1 MVRLLAIIGY
11 ASVLMRAVT
20 LCLQSLVIGGLVFA
34 VCVNSRV
41 RPCPRAVELLIRRL
55 IVRSAIA
62 LALTQVLLTAAN
74 ILVLMRSA
82 DLKFSE
88 TIGANFVLTG
98 VLSFAASLAV
108 VAIVN
113 SVGIGRLSPA
123 VLIPAV
129 LILVTSV
136 MSSHAFSRMNH
147 AALLGLFTALHQGA
161 TATWIGGLPYLWM
174 SLKRA
179 PDLQTARELSRK
191 FSKLAMGSVAVL
203 AAGGLGLG
211 LAYIGSW
218 QGFYGTTYGTM
229 AGAKIVLFVCLLA
242 LGCLN
247 FRMVRDLHRTGGT
260 VVNLRRFVEAEICL
274 GVLVILVA
282 ASLTSQPPAVDLLAV
297 SVNSSEIV
305 ARLTPH
311 WPRLTSP
318 DQQELNYVI
327 AERQQPSVPALTK
340 NSYVQP
346 NAQLA
351 DPPDYLADR
360 EWSEYNHHWAG
371 LVMLMLGFL
380 ALVAN
385 TGKASW
391 ARNWP
396 IIFLALAVFL
406 FFRADPEVWPL
417 GPTSFWT
424 SLLDPEVLQHR
435 LAVVLIV
442 VFGIFEWKVRTG
454 RTEST
459 YAALVFPA
467 ASMVGGAVLLTHSH
481 ALTNVKEQLL
491 TEFNH
496 LPLAILGVVAGV
508 SRWLELRIP
517 REDRA
522 RPFLSWV
529 WPVCFVLIGVFLLN
543 YREI

>member
-1 MVRLLAIIGY
+1 MVQLLAIVGY
-11 ASVLMRAVT
+11 ASVVMRAVT

-34 VCVNSRV
+34 VCVGSRV
-41 RPCPRAVELLIRRL
+41 RSCPETVEQLIRRL
-55 IVRSAIA
+55 IVKSAIA
-62 LALTQVLLTAAN
+62 LAFTQALLTAAN

-98 VLSFAASLAV
+98 GLCVAACLV
-108 VAIVN
+108 VVTIVN
-113 SVGIGRLSPA
+113 SARIGRYGPA
-123 VLIPAV
+123 ALIPAM
-129 LILVTSV
+129 LILITSV
-136 MSSHAFSRMNH
+136 MSSHAISRMNH
-147 AALLGLFTALHQGA
+147 SLLLGLFTALHQGA
-161 TATWIGGLPYLWM
+161 TATWIGGLPYLWI

-179 PDLQTARELSRK
+179 PDLQTAREVSRK

-203 AAGGLGLG
+203 AFGGLGLG
-211 LAYIGSW
+211 VAYIGSW

-229 AGAKIVLFVCLLA
+229 AAAKIVLFVCLLA
-242 LGCLN
+242 LGSLN
-247 FRMVRDLHRTGGT
+247 FRIVRDLQRAGGT
-260 VVNLRRFVEAEICL
+260 VVNLRRFVEAEIVL
-274 GVLVILVA
+274 GVLVILAA
-282 ASLTSQPPAVDLLAV
+282 ASLTSQPPAVDLVAV
-297 SVNSSEIV
+297 RVDSSEII
-305 ARLTPH
+305 ARLTPR
-311 WPRLTSP
+311 WPRLKSP

-327 AERQQPSVPALTK
+327 AERQLQSVPALTK
-340 NSYVQP
+340 NSLVQP
-346 NAQLA
+346 DAPLA

-371 LVMLMLGFL
+371 VVLLVLGFL
-380 ALVAN
+380 ALAAN

-396 IIFLALAVFL
+396 IIFLALAAFL

-417 GPTSFWT
+417 GPTSFWA

-435 LAVVLIV
+435 LAVALTV

-454 RTEST
+454 RTESI
-459 YAALVFPA
+459 YASLVFPA
-467 ASMVGGAVLLTHSH
+467 VSVVGGAVLLTHSH
-481 ALTNVKEQLL
+481 ALTNIKEQLL

-517 REDRA
+517 SGDRA

-529 WPVCFVLIGVFLLN
+529 WPVCFVLIGVILLN